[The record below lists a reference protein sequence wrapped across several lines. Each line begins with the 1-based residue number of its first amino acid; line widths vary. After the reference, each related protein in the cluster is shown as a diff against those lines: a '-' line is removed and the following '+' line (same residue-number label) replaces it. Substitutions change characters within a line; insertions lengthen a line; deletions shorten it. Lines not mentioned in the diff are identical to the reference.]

1 MSIENKERILIIYK
15 ILYHKFKWEE
25 KLIEG
30 WFCAC
35 EFLLYGCGS
44 VCVCD
49 CMHLNEKPE

>member
-1 MSIENKERILIIYK
+1 MSIENKELILIIYK

-44 VCVCD
+44 VCVCH
-49 CMHLNEKPE
+49 CMHLNKKPE